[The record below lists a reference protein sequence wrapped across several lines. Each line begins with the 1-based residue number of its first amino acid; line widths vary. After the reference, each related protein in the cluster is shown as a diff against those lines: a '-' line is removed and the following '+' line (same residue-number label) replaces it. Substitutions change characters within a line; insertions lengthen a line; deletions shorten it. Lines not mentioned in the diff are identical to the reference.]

1 MITKNMKISKLLA
14 EYPQSLDVLANFSPH
29 FVKLNNKILRK
40 TLAHRINVEQAAGIA
55 GVNLVLL
62 LNELNKSI
70 NTDDT
75 VTINEKFTEKNMTQT
90 EKPELLKNISTD
102 KIQKL
107 DVRPIID
114 SGKDPFLEI
123 MSKVKA
129 LKDDEV
135 FRLINSFEPLPLYSV
150 LQSKGFEHWTEK
162 DGNVFNVFFYKND
175 MTRSDMKKETNSNQT
190 SPVDYEDVIELDV
203 RELAPPEPM
212 IKILENISKVDDKT
226 VMLVHHHRE
235 PVMLYPEL
243 EKRGYTAITN
253 KIDENYYKVVI
264 TRKKKEN
271 I

>member
-1 MITKNMKISKLLA
+1 MITKDMKISKLLA
-14 EYPQSLDVLANFSPH
+14 EYPQTLEVLVNFSPH
-29 FVKLNNKILRK
+29 FAKLNNKILRK
-40 TLAHRINVEQAAGIA
+40 TLASRVNVEQAAGIA

-70 NTDDT
+70 NVDKT
-75 VTINEKFTEKNMTQT
+75 VTINEENTEEKMTQK
-90 EKPELLKNISTD
+90 EKPELLKTISAD

-123 MSKVKA
+123 MGKVKS

-135 FRLINSFEPLPLYSV
+135 FHLINSFEPLPLYSV
-150 LQSKGFEHWTEK
+150 MQSKGYEHWTER
-162 DGNVFNVFFYKND
+162 DGNVFNVFFFKND
-175 MTRSDMKKETNSNQT
+175 ENRTDIKEEIKANKV
-190 SPVDYEDVIELDV
+190 SPADYENVIELDV

-212 IKILENISKVDDKT
+212 MKILENISKVDDKT

-235 PVMLYPEL
+235 PMMLYPEL

-253 KIDENYYKVVI
+253 QISENYYKVVI
-264 TRKKKEN
+264 TKKRTE
-271 I
+271 

>member
-1 MITKNMKISKLLA
+1 MITKDMKISKLLA
-14 EYPQSLDVLANFSPH
+14 EYPQTLEVLINFSPH
-29 FVKLNNKILRK
+29 FTKLNNKILRK
-40 TLAHRINVEQAAGIA
+40 TLASRVNVEQAAGIA

-70 NTDDT
+70 NADNAE
-75 VTINEKFTEKNMTQT
+75 TINEENTEENMTQT
-90 EKPELLKNISTD
+90 EKPELLKNIKAD

-107 DVRPIID
+107 DVRPTID

-123 MSKVKA
+123 MGKVKS

-135 FRLINSFEPLPLYSV
+135 FHLINSFEPLPLYSV
-150 LQSKGFEHWTEK
+150 MQSKGYEHWTEK
-162 DGNVFNVFFYKND
+162 DGNVFNVFFFKND
-175 MTRSDMKKETNSNQT
+175 ENRTDIKEETTANKV
-190 SPVDYEDVIELDV
+190 SPADYENVIELDV

-235 PVMLYPEL
+235 PMMLYPEL

-253 KIDENYYKVVI
+253 QINENYYKVVI
-264 TRKKKEN
+264 TKKRTE
-271 I
+271 